1 MPARSDATWLAAR
14 ALAESREQMVT
25 LALSMASKVA
35 IRFPTGPVPAST
47 TAFRPATSATE
58 RILATVAAA
67 VVLHPFES
75 SITDTR
81 IGPKKA
87 SLEKCDIGLGA
98 GVVKGA
104 YAQLPRYF
112 ADVDQ
117 VMDFEARLV
126 HCMVTL
132 QGFDRAQVVK
142 SPFSGAGQRQT
153 EIEAM
158 TAFLVEESRGMP
170 ISVPQSHQR
179 ERDAFERG
187 KRLFYM
193 RSGPYDFACSTCH
206 GVDNQ
211 RIRLQDLPNFEK
223 APPAQ
228 RAFSTWPAYRVSQ
241 GALRTMQWRLNDC
254 FRQQRWPEPVFISQ
268 GTIDLITFLG
278 VKAAGG
284 KMDSPAIKR

>member
-1 MPARSDATWLAAR
+1 MARRRSAFDLRGLALTFLGASF
-14 ALAESREQMVT
+14 AFGST
-25 LALSMASKVA
+25 LATAQDKDRTILEIERYRQMLQDGNPAELLVARGEELWKVK
-35 IRFPTGPVPAST
+35 R
-47 TAFRPATSATE
+47 
-58 RILATVAAA
+58 
-67 VVLHPFES
+67 
-75 SITDTR
+75 
-81 IGPKKA
+81 GPKNA
-87 SLEKCDIGLGA
+87 SLEQCDLGLGA
-98 GVVKGA
+98 GVIKGA

-132 QGFDRAQVVK
+132 QGFDRAALTK
-142 SPFSGAGQRQT
+142 SPFSGAGQRAT
-153 EIEAM
+153 DIETL
-158 TAFLVEESRGMP
+158 TAYVVEQSRGMP
-170 ISVPQSHQR
+170 IAVPQEHPKEKAS
-179 ERDAFERG
+179 FERG
-187 KRLFYM
+187 KTLFYM
-193 RSGPYDFACSTCH
+193 RGGPYDFACSTCH

-223 APPAQ
+223 AEPAK

-254 FRQQRWPEPVFISQ
+254 FRQQRFPEPIFISQ

-278 VKAAGG
+278 VKAVGG

>member
-1 MPARSDATWLAAR
+1 MLSRKTLSRLR
-14 ALAESREQMVT
+14 GVALALAGAASAFGPLGTAAQSGDETLREIERYRQ
-25 LALSMASKVA
+25 ALLEGNPAELVA
-35 IRFPTGPVPAST
+35 MRGQELWKTP
-47 TAFRPATSATE
+47 R
-58 RILATVAAA
+58 
-67 VVLHPFES
+67 
-75 SITDTR
+75 
-81 IGPKKA
+81 GPKKV
-87 SLEKCDIGLGA
+87 SLEKCDLGLGP

-112 ADVDQ
+112 ADADQ
-117 VMDFEARLV
+117 VMDFETRLV

-132 QGFDRAQVVK
+132 QGFERADAVK
-142 SPFSGAGQRQT
+142 IPYSGAGQRQT
-153 EIEAM
+153 DIEAI
-158 TAFLVEESRGMP
+158 TAYVVEESRGMP
-170 ISVPQSHQR
+170 VAVPQKHPK
-179 ERDAFERG
+179 ERASYDRG

-193 RSGPYDFACSTCH
+193 RAGPYDFACSTCH

-223 APPAQ
+223 AEPAQ
-228 RAFSTWPAYRVSQ
+228 RAFTTWPAYRVSQ

-254 FRQQRWPEPVFISQ
+254 FRQQRWPEPIFASQ